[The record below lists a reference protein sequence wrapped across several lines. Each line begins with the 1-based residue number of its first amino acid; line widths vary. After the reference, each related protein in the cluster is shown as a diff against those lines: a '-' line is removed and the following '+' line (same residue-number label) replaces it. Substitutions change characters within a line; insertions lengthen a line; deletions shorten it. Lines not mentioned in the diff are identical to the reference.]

1 MVDKNVLTK
10 TGVDP
15 KYINKSNLKDIKKL
29 NIGSKIKKSCIITI
43 EEFIKIHNYNNIV
56 IININDSK
64 DKNNIIVNKTLEI
77 LDNNKINAFIT
88 SNSQEIIELLLE
100 KETNAKIGVYVSDD
114 SKWKYSF
121 DFYIVP
127 KENINIDEIEAKIF
141 NGHEI
146 FIDEI
151 NSIKDFI
158 ALKDKVPNL
167 INNCFIISK
176 VPTLIKDQT
185 L

>member
-64 DKNNIIVNKTLEI
+64 DKNSIIVNKALEI

-88 SNSQEIIELLLE
+88 SNS
-100 KETNAKIGVYVSDD
+100 
-114 SKWKYSF
+114 
-121 DFYIVP
+121 
-127 KENINIDEIEAKIF
+127 
-141 NGHEI
+141 
-146 FIDEI
+146 
-151 NSIKDFI
+151 
-158 ALKDKVPNL
+158 NL
-167 INNCFIISK
+167 ISFTFEVYSLE
-176 VPTLIKDQT
+176 LI
-185 L
+185 